1 MTMTA
6 LSSKL
11 VSGLQYLLPQH
22 GLSRLMHTAVRIRRP
37 WVKNAMI
44 RAVCKLYR
52 VNLAEAACGSPDSFD
67 CFNAFFTRALKPG
80 ARPICSEPD
89 AIACPAD
96 GAISQIGAIEGRLL
110 FQAKG
115 HSFELA
121 ELLGGDEGQA
131 EKFENG
137 SFVTVYLSP
146 RDYHRVHLP
155 VAGTLGAMIHVPGEL
170 FSVNVATTENV
181 PNLFARNERVICY
194 FDTAVGP
201 MAVILVGAIFVSSIE
216 TVWHGEVTPPRSKTI
231 RRWDYSAQGLSFE
244 RGAEIG
250 RFNMG
255 STVIVLFGAGH
266 AHWSSEIKAGS
277 SVKMGMSLGSCR

>member
-1 MTMTA
+1 MTMA
-6 LSSKL
+6 AFSSKL
-11 VSGLQYLLPQH
+11 FAGLQYLLPQH

-44 RAVCKLYR
+44 RAICKLYR
-52 VNLAEAACGSPDSFD
+52 VDLTEAACDSLDSFD
-67 CFNAFFTRALKPG
+67 CFNTFFTRALKTG

-96 GAISQIGAIEGRLL
+96 GAISQIGAIEGKLL

-115 HSFELA
+115 HSFKLA
-121 ELLGGDEGQA
+121 DLLGGDEGEA
-131 EKFENG
+131 EKFESG

-146 RDYHRVHLP
+146 RDYHRIHLP
-155 VAGTLGAMIHVPGEL
+155 VAGTLAAMTHVPGEL

-194 FDTAVGP
+194 FDTAAGP

-231 RRWDYSAQGLSFE
+231 RRWDYSTQGLSFE
-244 RGAEIG
+244 RCAEIG

-255 STVIVLFGAGH
+255 STVIVLFGTGH
-266 AHWSSEIKAGS
+266 ARWSSKLQAGS
-277 SVKMGMSLGSCR
+277 SVKMGVSLGSCR

>member
-1 MTMTA
+1 MIMAA
-6 LSSKL
+6 LPFKL
-11 VSGLQYLLPQH
+11 FASIQYLLPQH
-22 GLSRLMHTAVRIRRP
+22 GLSRFVHWAVRIRQP
-37 WVKNAMI
+37 WFKNALI
-44 RAVCKLYR
+44 RAFCRFYR
-52 VNLAEAACGSPDSFD
+52 VDLAESVCSSPESFE

-80 ARPICSEPD
+80 VRSVCSEPD

-96 GAISQIGAIEGRLL
+96 GMISQLGAIEGTRL

-115 HSFELA
+115 RCFELA
-121 ELLGGDEGQA
+121 ELLGGDRSRTEA
-131 EKFENG
+131 FENG

-146 RDYHRVHLP
+146 RDYHRVHMP
-155 VAGTLGAMIHVPGEL
+155 VAGTLAAMTHVPGAL

-181 PNLFARNERVICY
+181 PNLFARNERLICY
-194 FDTAVGP
+194 FDTAAGP

-231 RRWDYSAQGLSFE
+231 RRWDYSGQGLRFE

-255 STVIVLFGAGH
+255 STVIVLFGPGH
-266 AHWSSEIKAGS
+266 ARWMAGIGAGM
-277 SVKMGMSLGSCR
+277 SVKMGLSLGSCR

>member
-1 MTMTA
+1 MTMAA

-11 VSGLQYLLPQH
+11 FAGLQYLLPQH
-22 GLSRLMHTAVRIRRP
+22 GLSRLVHRFVRIRQP
-37 WVKNAMI
+37 WIKNAMI
-44 RAVCKLYR
+44 RAVCKFYR
-52 VNLAEAACGSPDSFD
+52 VNLAEAACESLESFD
-67 CFNAFFTRALKPG
+67 CFNAFFTRALKPD
-80 ARPICSEPD
+80 ARPICPEPH

-96 GAISQIGAIEGRLL
+96 GVISQIGAIEGRLL

-115 HSFELA
+115 RYFGLS
-121 ELLGGDEGQA
+121 ELLGGDENLAA
-131 EKFENG
+131 EFENG
-137 SFVTVYLSP
+137 GFVTVYLSP

-155 VAGTLGAMIHVPGEL
+155 VAGALKAMIHVPGEL
-170 FSVNVATTENV
+170 FSVNAATTENV
-181 PNLFARNERVICY
+181 PKLFARNERVICH

-231 RRWDYSAQGLSFE
+231 RQWDYSARHLSFE

-255 STVIVLFGAGH
+255 STVIVLFGAGR
-266 AHWSSEIKAGS
+266 ACWNPEIQAGA
-277 SVKMGMSLGSCR
+277 SVRMGMPLGSCR

>member
-1 MTMTA
+1 MA
-6 LSSKL
+6 ASSSKSSKL
-11 VSGLQYLLPQH
+11 FAGLQYLLPQH
-22 GLSRLMHTAVRIRRP
+22 GLSRLMHRFVRIRQP
-37 WVKNAMI
+37 WIKNAMI

-52 VNLAEAACGSPDSFD
+52 VNLAEAACNSPESFD

-80 ARPICSEPD
+80 ARPICNEPD

-96 GAISQIGAIEGRLL
+96 GAISQLGAIEGRLL

-115 HSFELA
+115 HGFELA
-121 ELLGGDEGQA
+121 ELLGDENQA
-131 EKFENG
+131 AKFENG
-137 SFVTVYLSP
+137 SFITVYLSP

-155 VAGTLGAMIHVPGEL
+155 VAGTLTAMTHVPGEL
-170 FSVNVATTENV
+170 FSVNVATVENV
-181 PNLFARNERVICY
+181 PKLFARNERVICH

-201 MAVILVGAIFVSSIE
+201 MAVILIGAIFVSSIE
-216 TVWHGEVTPPRSKTI
+216 TVWHGEVTPPRAKTI
-231 RRWDYSAQGLSFE
+231 RQWDYSARHLSFE

-255 STVIVLFGAGH
+255 STVIVLFGAGR
-266 AHWSSEIKAGS
+266 ACWNPEFQAGA